1 MASERLWTAGFV
13 NLLAFDVI
21 YQFGAYMTTTVISV
35 YAVTLGATYA
45 AGRHKAGHKPRP
57 TKAPPPHTGRHAPH
71 GSKKARRVAA
81 AR

>member
-21 YQFGAYMTTTVISV
+21 YQFGAYMTNTVISV

-45 AGRHKAGHKPRP
+45 AGGRQARHH
-57 TKAPPPHTGRHAPH
+57 TPPPATPPTA
-71 GSKKARRVAA
+71 
-81 AR
+81 